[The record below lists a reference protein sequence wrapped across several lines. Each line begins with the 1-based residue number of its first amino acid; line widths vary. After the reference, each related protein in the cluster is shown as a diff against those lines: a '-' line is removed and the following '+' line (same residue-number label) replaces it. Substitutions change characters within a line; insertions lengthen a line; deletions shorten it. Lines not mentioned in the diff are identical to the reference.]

1 MKSKIT
7 IITLVS
13 TAILLLIA
21 LSGNTVFSDET
32 GAPAQV
38 TGSPADGQTCA
49 KSNCHT
55 GNPVMPMPGI
65 ITSNI
70 PLYGYVPGSTYTISA
85 TLSQMGMSCWGF
97 EISPQSASG
106 ALMGTPIITNTTTT
120 KIVSTKYVTHQLAGI
135 TGSNTKTWSFDW
147 TAPAVGSGSVT
158 FYGAFNICN
167 GNGSKSGDFIHTSTM
182 TVNEFTTGTVENAGV
197 EKTFTVYPN
206 PVQNGSQF
214 SVYMDE
220 PTDIR
225 MNLMSVNGSLV
236 KVLCNEQQVYGSY
249 IYTFDN
255 AGLKPGLY
263 IAQLVTANSVTSK
276 KVVIL

>member
-1 MKSKIT
+1 MRSKIT
-7 IITLVS
+7 LLTFIS
-13 TAILLLIA
+13 TAIFLIIS
-21 LSGNTVFSDET
+21 LSGNIVISDET

-55 GNPVMPMPGI
+55 GNAVTSTPGI

-70 PLYGYVPGSTYTISA
+70 PLSGYVPGSTYTISA
-85 TLSQMGMSCWGF
+85 TLSQAGISCWGF
-97 EISPQSASG
+97 EISPQTATG
-106 ALMGTPIITNTTTT
+106 VLVGTPIITNTTTT
-120 KIVSTKYVTHQLAGI
+120 KIVSTKYVTHQMAGI
-135 TGSNTKTWSFDW
+135 SGANTKTWMFNW
-147 TAPAVGSGSVT
+147 TAPVAGSGSVT

-167 GNGSKSGDFIHTSTM
+167 GNGAKTGDFIHTSTM
-182 TVNEFTTGTVENAGV
+182 TVNEFTTGAVENASI

-206 PVQNGSQF
+206 PVQDGSQF

-220 PTDIR
+220 PTDIK
-225 MNLMSVNGSLV
+225 MNLMSVNGNLV
-236 KVLCNEQQVYGSY
+236 RVLCNEQQVAGSY

-263 IAQLVTANSVTSK
+263 IVQLLTAKGVTSK